1 MNILTY
7 LSKIRQ
13 PFPTM
18 TIRPKAILSLI
29 CLCASAYLC
38 AQSPP
43 KHSINLVF
51 IGNSITQG
59 ALLKDPLHE
68 APPVRTVEWLNQQPN
83 ISEVHYSNQG
93 VSGNTTVDFL
103 PATGT
108 CFPKVVAA
116 MQGLV
121 QAHPNALPVFS
132 IMLGTNDSACSGTLG
147 APVSGPQ
154 YYTNLKA
161 IIDELLI
168 HFPLAHFIL
177 HRPIWYSENT
187 YNGARYLAEGQKR
200 LASYTPQLAK
210 LIGHYAQVRP
220 DHVHEGDTQAAA
232 YFERHHT
239 TELIPEKGFAGTFYL
254 HPNAQGAQK
263 LAQLWG
269 KAIYRVLYQ
278 AQ

>member
-7 LSKIRQ
+7 LSKIQ
-13 PFPTM
+13 QSFPTM

-29 CLCASAYLC
+29 CLCASAYLW

-103 PATGT
+103 PATET

-116 MQGLV
+116 GTGTSQRTPGILYHV
-121 QAHPNALPVFS
+121 GHQRQRVLRHAGCPC
-132 IMLGTNDSACSGTLG
+132 LGTS
-147 APVSGPQ
+147 
-154 YYTNLKA
+154 
-161 IIDELLI
+161 
-168 HFPLAHFIL
+168 IL
-177 HRPIWYSENT
+177 HQP
-187 YNGARYLAEGQKR
+187 EG
-200 LASYTPQLAK
+200 
-210 LIGHYAQVRP
+210 
-220 DHVHEGDTQAAA
+220 
-232 YFERHHT
+232 HH
-239 TELIPEKGFAGTFYL
+239 
-254 HPNAQGAQK
+254 
-263 LAQLWG
+263 
-269 KAIYRVLYQ
+269 R
-278 AQ
+278 